1 MNDALDAA
9 LDVADRGVRAA
20 LEAGARQ
27 AEATC
32 TIARRF
38 STRARNREI
47 DKLEQ
52 STGHSLT
59 LRVFSGEPGALQR
72 ATLTTS
78 DLQGE
83 AIERFARRSVDA
95 ARYVAPDPYAGLPE
109 PSGKSL
115 DGTAT
120 LKIDAQDVA
129 VRAND
134 EKLDDALAMERET
147 RAVDSRID
155 NSNGSYVADAVV
167 TVGFVN
173 SAGIRAGYRST
184 NANRS
189 SHPLGRDG
197 ETKRTA
203 SYGTAA
209 RSWADCESVSEVAK
223 TAASRV
229 LMMFGAKT
237 IPTQKMPVIFDR
249 DVAAGVL
256 GDIFSAVNAANVAID
271 NSYLADRIGEK
282 VGSDLL
288 TLVDDGRLPGG
299 MGTSPFDGEGVP
311 TQRTVVFEKG
321 VLKTHLYDTYY
332 ARKLGARSTGNGSGG
347 GIGPN
352 NFYLEP
358 GTMSLDELIAKTKRG
373 LLVLAI
379 IGFATESATGT
390 YSRGASGVLIE
401 NGELTT
407 PVDGVTIASN
417 FLTGILPGIDAVAS
431 DLRFDSGIVSPSF
444 RVAEMTVSGE

>member
-1 MNDALDAA
+1 MTDALDAA

-20 LEAGARQ
+20 LAAGGRQ
-27 AEATC
+27 VEATC

-38 STRARNREI
+38 STRARDREI

-52 STGHSLT
+52 STGRSLT
-59 LRVFSGEPGALQR
+59 LRVFSGETGALRR
-72 ATLTTS
+72 ANLTTS
-78 DLQGE
+78 DLQPD

-95 ARYVAPDPYAGLPE
+95 ARHVAPDPYAGLPD
-109 PSGKSL
+109 PPVTSL
-115 DGTAT
+115 DGTAA
-120 LKIDAQDVA
+120 LEIEAPDVA
-129 VRAND
+129 VRPND
-134 EKLDDALAMERET
+134 QKLDDALAIERET
-147 RAVDSRID
+147 RAADPRID
-155 NSNGSYVADAVV
+155 NSNGSYVGDAVV
-167 TVGFVN
+167 TLGFVN
-173 SAGIRAGYRST
+173 SSGVRAGYRAT
-184 NANRS
+184 NATRS
-189 SHPLGRDG
+189 THPVGRDG
-197 ETKRTA
+197 DTKRTA

-209 RSWADCESVSEVAK
+209 RSWADCESTSEVAK
-223 TAASRV
+223 NAASRI

-237 IPTQKMPVIFDR
+237 IPTQKLPVIFER

-299 MGTSPFDGEGVP
+299 LGTSPFDGEGVP

-332 ARKLGARSTGNGSGG
+332 ARKLGARSTGNGAGG

-358 GTMSLDELIAKTKRG
+358 GAMSLDELIAQTKRG
-373 LLVLAI
+373 LLVFSI
-379 IGFATESATGT
+379 IGFATECASGT

-417 FLTGILPGIDAVAS
+417 FLTGILPGIDAIAN
-431 DLRFDSGIVSPSF
+431 DLRFDGAIVSPSF